1 VRLRRDER
9 KTRDETIETLFVI
22 NACISKDATIP
33 RRDKG
38 HEETFKWRCGDVK
51 EEKALLAFM
60 HAKAISDPWNKC
72 SMIIAMVY
80 LWKRHWT
87 ASEQMRITAGDKAHM
102 LQLK

>member
-1 VRLRRDER
+1 M
-9 KTRDETIETLFVI
+9 
-22 NACISKDATIP
+22 
-33 RRDKG
+33 
-38 HEETFKWRCGDVK
+38 K